1 LSECPTE
8 ASRCAIPTTKAPW
21 RSLGGHVGGADHPS
35 QGFQLTDTADRAD
48 QIIASATLVS
58 SASRGRL
65 RQVLGVSFGVAVLIG
80 NTILIGILRTPGDVA
95 AQLPS
100 PALFVGVWVIGGLYA
115 LLGATSLA
123 EPGAMLA
130 RSGGQ
135 YVIVRR
141 GLGEY
146 PAFVVGWSDW
156 ISTAAPVALGAMVFT
171 EYLEPLMPA
180 LAGRRVPVGVGL
192 VLLFGL
198 LLWRGIR
205 IGDLSQQVLSAAKA
219 LAFGSL
225 ILVCLIAPV
234 PTETVS
240 PAAAAGSVPSG
251 IALVTAVV
259 LALQAVIYTY
269 DGWTGP
275 LYFGEETRN
284 PGKGIPRSMVLGVLL
299 VILIYVLVNVAF
311 VRVLGMGRMAG
322 DPFVAASAGKA
333 LFGARGD
340 LVIRLLVL
348 VSIMSG
354 MNACALM
361 APRILLAMS
370 RDRLLP
376 AALATVNPGG
386 TPSVAHW
393 TSIAIA
399 AGFIITGTVNSVLA
413 LCAFF
418 FVANYTLSFLS
429 VFALRR
435 KEPETPRPWRVPGFP
450 FTTGLALLGSL
461 AFLVGSVVSDWGN
474 SWKSLVLLALSYPA
488 YWAISGKR

>member
-1 LSECPTE
+1 
-8 ASRCAIPTTKAPW
+8 
-21 RSLGGHVGGADHPS
+21 
-35 QGFQLTDTADRAD
+35 
-48 QIIASATLVS
+48 
-58 SASRGRL
+58 
-65 RQVLGVSFGVAVLIG
+65 
-80 NTILIGILRTPGDVA
+80 VA

-100 PALFVGVWVIGGLYA
+100 PALFIGVWIVGGLYA
-115 LLGATSLA
+115 LLGAISLA

-146 PAFVVGWSDW
+146 PAFVTGWSDW
-156 ISTAAPVALGAMVFT
+156 ISTCGPVALGGMVFT
-171 EYLEPLMPA
+171 EYLLPLVPA
-180 LAGRRVPVGVGL
+180 IAGRQVVVAVTL

-205 IGDLSQQVLSAAKA
+205 IGDVAQQILSAAKA

-225 ILVCLIAPV
+225 IAVCLLAPV
-234 PTETVS
+234 PAETAAA
-240 PAAAAGSVPSG
+240 PAAGPGVVSG
-251 IALVTAVV
+251 LALVTAVV

-284 PGKGIPRSMVLGVLL
+284 PGHGIPRSMVVGVLL

-311 VRVLGMGRMAG
+311 VRVLGISRMAG
-322 DPFVAASAGKA
+322 DPFVAASAGEA

-348 VSIMSG
+348 VSILSG

-361 APRILLAMS
+361 APRVLLAMS

-376 AALATVNPGG
+376 AALETVNPGG

-393 TSIAIA
+393 ISIVVA
-399 AGFIITGTVNSVLA
+399 AGFIVSGTVNSVLA

-450 FTTGLALLGSL
+450 YTTGLALLGSL
-461 AFLVGSVVSDWGN
+461 AFLAGSVVSDWGN
-474 SWKSLVLLALSYPA
+474 SWKSLLLLALSYPVYRA
-488 YWAISGKR
+488 VVARRDR

>member
-1 LSECPTE
+1 
-8 ASRCAIPTTKAPW
+8 
-21 RSLGGHVGGADHPS
+21 
-35 QGFQLTDTADRAD
+35 
-48 QIIASATLVS
+48 VS
-58 SASRGRL
+58 PINRGRL

-100 PALFVGVWVIGGLYA
+100 TALFVGVWIVGGLYA
-115 LLGATSLA
+115 LLGAISLA

-146 PAFVVGWSDW
+146 PAFVTGWSDW
-156 ISTAAPVALGAMVFT
+156 ISTSATVSLGAMVFM
-171 EYLEPLMPA
+171 EYLEPLVPA
-180 LAGRRVPVGVGL
+180 LGGRRVPAGVGL
-192 VLLFGL
+192 ALLFGV

-205 IGDLSQQVLSAAKA
+205 IGDVSQQILSAAKA

-225 ILVCLIAPV
+225 IAVCLLVPV
-234 PTETVS
+234 PETASS
-240 PAAAAGSVPSG
+240 PAATSVVTPSG
-251 IALVTAVV
+251 IALFTAMV

-275 LYFGEETRN
+275 IYFGEETRN
-284 PGKGIPRSMVLGVLL
+284 PGRGIPRSMVMGVVL

-333 LFGARGD
+333 LFGDRGD

-348 VSIMSG
+348 VSILSG

-361 APRILLAMS
+361 ASRVLHAMS

-376 AALATVNPGG
+376 AALSTVNAGG

-399 AGFIITGTVNSVLA
+399 AGFIVTGTVNSVLA

-418 FVANYTLSFLS
+418 FVANYTLSFIS

-435 KEPETPRPWRVPGFP
+435 KEPDTPRPWRVPGFP
-450 FTTGLALLGSL
+450 FTTGLALVGSL
-461 AFLVGSVVSDWGN
+461 AFLAGSVVSDWDN
-474 SWKSLVLLALSYPA
+474 SWKSLLLLGLSYPVYRVVVSRRSSDA
-488 YWAISGKR
+488 R

>member
-1 LSECPTE
+1 
-8 ASRCAIPTTKAPW
+8 
-21 RSLGGHVGGADHPS
+21 
-35 QGFQLTDTADRAD
+35 
-48 QIIASATLVS
+48 
-58 SASRGRL
+58 
-65 RQVLGVSFGVAVLIG
+65 VLIG

-95 AQLPS
+95 ARLPS
-100 PALFVGVWVIGGLYA
+100 PALFIGVWLVGGLFA
-115 LLGATSLA
+115 LLGAISLA

-156 ISTAAPVALGAMVFT
+156 ISTCGAVSLGGMVFT
-171 EYLEPLMPA
+171 EYLEPLLPA
-180 LAGRRVPVGVGL
+180 MAGRRVPAGVGL

-205 IGDLSQQVLSAAKA
+205 IGDFTQQILSAAKA
-219 LAFGSL
+219 LAFGGL
-225 ILVCLIAPV
+225 IAVCLIVAV
-234 PTETVS
+234 PAESAVS
-240 PAAAAGSVPSG
+240 PSSGAVPSG

-284 PGKGIPRSMVLGVLL
+284 PGHGIPRSMVLGVLL

-311 VRVLGMGRMAG
+311 VRVLGLGRMAG

-348 VSIMSG
+348 VSILSG

-361 APRILLAMS
+361 ASRVLHAMS

-376 AALATVNPGG
+376 EALQTVNAGG

-393 TSIAIA
+393 TSIAVA
-399 AGFIITGTVNSVLA
+399 AGFIVSGTVNSVLA

-418 FVANYTLSFLS
+418 FVANYTLSFVS

-435 KEPETPRPWRVPGFP
+435 REPDTPRPWRVPGFP

-461 AFLVGSVVSDWGN
+461 AFLAGSVLSDWAN
-474 SWKSLVLLALSYPA
+474 SWKSIVLLALSYPVYRVVIA
-488 YWAISGKR
+488 RRAGD

>member
-1 LSECPTE
+1 M
-8 ASRCAIPTTKAPW
+8 
-21 RSLGGHVGGADHPS
+21 D
-35 QGFQLTDTADRAD
+35 FQLTDTSDRAD
-48 QIIASATLVS
+48 HTIGTATLVPPT
-58 SASRGRL
+58 SRGRL

-100 PALFVGVWVIGGLYA
+100 PALFIGVWIIGGLYA
-115 LLGATSLA
+115 LLGAISLA

-156 ISTAAPVALGAMVFT
+156 ISTCGPVALGGMVFM
-171 EYLEPLMPA
+171 EYLEPLVPA
-180 LAGRRVPVGVGL
+180 LSGRRVPAGVAL

-205 IGDLSQQVLSAAKA
+205 VGDVSQQILSAAKA
-219 LAFGSL
+219 LAFGTL
-225 ILVCLIAPV
+225 IAVCLLVPV
-234 PTETVS
+234 PAETAALPG
-240 PAAAAGSVPSG
+240 PAAGVTASG
-251 IALVTAVV
+251 FALVTAIV
-259 LALQAVIYTY
+259 LSLQLVIFTY

-284 PGKGIPRSMVLGVLL
+284 AGNAIPRSMVLGVLL

-311 VRVLGMGRMAG
+311 VRVLGIGRMAG
-322 DPFVAASAGKA
+322 DPFVAASAGQA
-333 LFGARGD
+333 LFGPRGD

-348 VSIMSG
+348 VSILSG

-361 APRILLAMS
+361 GSRVLHAMS

-376 AALATVNPGG
+376 AAFSTVNPGG

-393 TSIAIA
+393 TSVAVA
-399 AGFIITGTVNSVLA
+399 AGLIVTGTVNSVLA

-418 FVANYTLSFLS
+418 FVANYALSFVS
-429 VFALRR
+429 VFTLRR
-435 KEPETPRPWRVPGFP
+435 KEPDTPRPWRVPGYP

-461 AFLVGSVVSDWGN
+461 AFLVGSVFSDWSN
-474 SWKSLVLLALSYPA
+474 SWKSLLLLAVSYPV
-488 YWAISGKR
+488 YRVVVRGLGSRVKTSLSTSSRGCLSPDP

>member
-1 LSECPTE
+1 M
-8 ASRCAIPTTKAPW
+8 
-21 RSLGGHVGGADHPS
+21 
-35 QGFQLTDTADRAD
+35 
-48 QIIASATLVS
+48 
-58 SASRGRL
+58 
-65 RQVLGVSFGVAVLIG
+65 LIG

-95 AQLPS
+95 AQLPNT
-100 PALFVGVWVIGGLYA
+100 ALFIGVWMFGGLYA
-115 LLGATSLA
+115 LLGAISLA

-156 ISTAAPVALGAMVFT
+156 ISTCGPVALGGMVFM
-171 EYLEPLMPA
+171 EYLAPLVPGLVGRQVPA
-180 LAGRRVPVGVGL
+180 GVAL

-205 IGDLSQQVLSAAKA
+205 IGDLSQQILSAAKA
-219 LAFGSL
+219 LAFGTL
-225 ILVCLIAPV
+225 IAVCLLAPV
-234 PTETVS
+234 PAGTTIS
-240 PAAAAGSVPSG
+240 SAAAPGAGLSG
-251 IALVTAVV
+251 VALATAVV
-259 LALQAVIYTY
+259 LSLQAVIYTY

-275 LYFGEETRN
+275 LYFGEETKN
-284 PGKGIPRSMVLGVLL
+284 PGRGIPRSMVMGVLL
-299 VILIYVLVNVAF
+299 VITIYVLVNVAF

-333 LFGARGD
+333 LFGERGD

-348 VSIMSG
+348 VSILSG

-361 APRILLAMS
+361 ASRVIHAMS
-370 RDRLLP
+370 LDRLLP
-376 AALATVNPGG
+376 PALSTVNAGG

-393 TSIAIA
+393 TSIALA
-399 AGFIITGTVNSVLA
+399 AGLIITGTVNSVLA

-418 FVANYTLSFLS
+418 FVANYTLSFVS

-435 KEPETPRPWRVPGFP
+435 KEPDTPRPWRVPGYP

-461 AFLVGSVVSDWGN
+461 AFLVGSVVSDWDN
-474 SWKSLVLLALSYPA
+474 SWKSLLLLGLSYPVYRVVIA
-488 YWAISGKR
+488 KRSPRLSS

>member
-1 LSECPTE
+1 MPAGPVPVIT
-8 ASRCAIPTTKAPW
+8 
-21 RSLGGHVGGADHPS
+21 
-35 QGFQLTDTADRAD
+35 
-48 QIIASATLVS
+48 
-58 SASRGRL
+58 RGRL
-65 RQVLGVSFGVAVLIG
+65 LQVLGVSFGVAVLVG

-95 AQLPS
+95 ARLPS
-100 PALFVGVWVIGGLYA
+100 PALFIGVWIIGGLYA
-115 LLGATSLA
+115 LLGAISLA

-146 PAFVVGWSDW
+146 PGFVVGWSDW
-156 ISTAAPVALGAMVFT
+156 ISTCAPVALGAMVFT
-171 EYLEPLMPA
+171 EYLEPLIPA
-180 LAGRRVPVGVGL
+180 MAGRRVPVGVAL

-205 IGDLSQQVLSAAKA
+205 IGDLSQQILSALKA
-219 LAFGSL
+219 LAFGTL
-225 ILVCLIAPV
+225 IGVCLVARV
-234 PTETVS
+234 PGGAAVS
-240 PAAAAGSVPSG
+240 PASLPAGV
-251 IALVTAVV
+251 ALVTAIV

-269 DGWTGP
+269 DGWNGP
-275 LYFGEETRN
+275 LYFGEETRD
-284 PGKGIPRSMVLGVLL
+284 PGRDVPRSMVFGVLL

-311 VRVLGMGRMAG
+311 VRVLGIGRMAG

-348 VSIMSG
+348 VSILGG

-361 APRILLAMS
+361 APRVMLAMS

-376 AALATVNPGG
+376 SVFETVNAGG
-386 TPSVAHW
+386 TPTVAHW
-393 TSIAIA
+393 TGIGVA
-399 AGFIITGTVNSVLA
+399 AGFIVSGTVDTVLA

-418 FVANYTLSFLS
+418 FVVNYLLAFLS

-435 KEPETPRPWRVPGFP
+435 KEPDTPRPWRVPGYP
-450 FTTGLALLGSL
+450 FTTGLAALGSVGFL
-461 AFLVGSVVSDWGN
+461 AGSVVSDWSN
-474 SWKSLVLLALSYPA
+474 SWKSLVLLGVSYPVYRMVVA
-488 YWAISGKR
+488 RRERAGAS